1 MKKNLALTGMMGV
14 GKTSIGMY
22 LSKRL
27 FMKFIDIDKIIE
39 NELKMTIQKI
49 FLKKGESFFRKY
61 EEKITLQEI
70 KKENAIIS
78 LGGGAFMN
86 STIRKNILLN
96 CKSFWLDLNTK
107 LIEKRIIKSKKR
119 PLLNDKNLKQTL
131 EKIYNDRKDI
141 YATANYRIN
150 CDKLNK
156 NLITNKIIKLYANN

>member
-1 MKKNLALTGMMGV
+1 LKKNLALTGMMGV

>member
-39 NELKMTIQKI
+39 NELKMTIQEI

>member
-22 LSKRL
+22 LSRRL

-141 YATANYRIN
+141 YATANYRII
-150 CDKLNK
+150 CDRLNK

>member
-22 LSKRL
+22 LSRRL

-49 FLKKGESFFRKY
+49 FLEKGESFFRKY

-86 STIRKNILLN
+86 STIRKTILLN
-96 CKSFWLDLNTK
+96 CKSFWLDLDTK

-119 PLLNDKNLKQTL
+119 PLLNDNNLKQTL

-141 YATANYRIN
+141 YATANYRII
-150 CDKLNK
+150 CDRLNK

>member
-14 GKTSIGMY
+14 GKTSIGMC

-86 STIRKNILLN
+86 STIRKTILLN
-96 CKSFWLDLNTK
+96 CKSFWLDLDTK

-141 YATANYRIN
+141 YATANYRII
-150 CDKLNK
+150 CDRLNK

>member
-1 MKKNLALTGMMGV
+1 MMGV

-22 LSKRL
+22 LSRRL

-49 FLKKGESFFRKY
+49 FLEKGESFFRKY

-70 KKENAIIS
+70 KKKNSIIS

-86 STIRKNILLN
+86 STIRKDILLN
-96 CKSFWLDLNTK
+96 CKSFWLDLDTK

-150 CDKLNK
+150 CDRLNK